1 MGTATKL
8 PENVEI
14 KGSVDSKFDDILT
27 PEALEFVAKITRQF
41 RDRRD
46 DILEQ
51 REEEQ
56 KKFDN
61 GEKPDFR
68 PETEDIR
75 EGDWEVD
82 PVPEDLQDRRVEITG
97 PASQRNMVV
106 NAFNSGAEVYMTDF
120 EDSDSP
126 TWENMLQGQLNLY
139 QAARGNLEFESNG
152 KEYSVDG
159 SIGSEN
165 VATLKVRP
173 RGFHLPE
180 KHVIIDGEPAPGSF
194 VDFGLFFFHNAE
206 ALIEQGTGPYFY
218 LPKLEHY
225 EGARLWNDIF
235 VMAQDELGIDQ
246 GTIKATVLV
255 ETITAVFETHE
266 ILYELKE
273 HAAGLNCGRWDYMFS
288 FIKKF
293 RNQNEFLIPN
303 RDQLQMTVHFLRSY
317 AKRVVQTCHERGI
330 HALGGMASQ
339 IPVKDN
345 PELNEENMNAVREDK
360 KREVKDGHD
369 GTWVAHP
376 DLVEVARG
384 VFDEHMPQDN
394 QIDDVKHE
402 DLEITQEDLLAVPDG
417 TITEEGLRTNV
428 HVGLQYMGAWLA
440 GNGCVPIYNNMED
453 AATAEI
459 SRTQVWHWIHHPQGK
474 LEDGRDIDEDLFEKV
489 LEEEHENLREKLGED
504 LYKTGRF
511 DLAEDLYK
519 QLATTDDFIEFLTL
533 PGYEYL
539 D

>member
-1 MGTATKL
+1 MGSTTTL

-14 KGSVDSKFDDILT
+14 DGAVDSKFEQILT
-27 PEALEFVAKITRQF
+27 PEALEFVAKITREF
-41 RDRRD
+41 RETRNEL
-46 DILEQ
+46 LEE
-51 REEEQ
+51 REKEQ
-56 KKFDN
+56 KRFDN

-68 PETEDIR
+68 SETKDIR
-75 EGDWEVD
+75 EGDWTVD
-82 PVPEDLQDRRVEITG
+82 PVPEDLEDRRVEITG
-97 PASQRNMVV
+97 PSSQKNMVV

-126 TWENMLQGQLNLY
+126 TWQNMLQGQLNIQ
-139 QAARGNLEFESNG
+139 QAVRNELEFTSSG
-152 KEYSVDG
+152 KEYSLNG
-159 SIGSEN
+159 PIGSDQ

-173 RGFHLPE
+173 RGFHLDE
-180 KHVIIDGEPAPGSF
+180 KNVLVDGEPVPGSF
-194 VDFGLFFFHNAE
+194 FDFGLFFYHNAKE
-206 ALIEQGTGPYFY
+206 LVEQGSGPYFY
-218 LPKLEHY
+218 LPKLESY
-225 EGARLWNDIF
+225 EEARLWNNIF
-235 VMAQDELGIDQ
+235 EMAQDELGIPQ

-255 ETITAVFETHE
+255 ETITAVFQTHE

-293 RNQNEFLIPN
+293 RNQPEFLIPN
-303 RDQLQMTVHFLRSY
+303 RNQLQMTVHFLRSY

-376 DLVEVARG
+376 DLVEVARK

-394 QIDDVKHE
+394 QIDEVKHE

-440 GNGCVPIYNNMED
+440 GNGCVPINNNMED

-459 SRTQVWHWIHHPQGK
+459 SRTQVWHWIHHPQGI
-474 LEDGRDIDEDLFEKV
+474 LEDGREIDEDLFREF
-489 LEEEHENLREKLGED
+489 LDEEHEKLREKLGEE

-511 DLAEDLYK
+511 DLAEDLYIE
-519 QLATTDDFIEFLTL
+519 LATADEFIEFLTL

>member
-14 KGSVDSKFDDILT
+14 EGSVDSKFEDILT

-41 RDRRD
+41 RDRRNE
-46 DILEQ
+46 ILEERKKQ
-51 REEEQ
+51 Q
-56 KKFDN
+56 KRFDD

-75 EGDWEVD
+75 EGDWTVD
-82 PVPEDLQDRRVEITG
+82 PVPEELQDRRVEITG
-97 PASQRNMVV
+97 PSSQRNMVV

-126 TWENMLQGQLNLY
+126 TWNNVLQGQLNLY
-139 QAARGNLEFESNG
+139 QATRNELEFTSSG
-152 KEYSVDG
+152 KEYSLDG
-159 SIGSEN
+159 PIGSDE
-165 VATLKVRP
+165 VASLKVRP
-173 RGFHLPE
+173 RGFHLDE
-180 KHVIIDGEPAPGSF
+180 KHIIVDGEPVPGSF

-206 ALIEQGTGPYFY
+206 KLVEQGSGPYFY
-218 LPKLEHY
+218 LPKLEQY

-235 VMAQDELGIDQ
+235 VMAQDELGIEQ

-255 ETITAVFETHE
+255 ETITAVFQTHE

-303 RDQLQMTVHFLRSY
+303 RNQLQMTVHFLRSY

-360 KREVKDGHD
+360 EREVKDGHD

-376 DLVEVARG
+376 DLVEVARE

-459 SRTQVWHWIHHPQGK
+459 SRTQVWHWIHHPQGT
-474 LEDGRDIDEDLFEKV
+474 LEDGRDIDEDLFETV
-489 LEEEHENLREKLGED
+489 LEEEHENLREKLGEE
-504 LYKTGRF
+504 LYQTGRF
-511 DLAEDLYK
+511 DLAEDLYRE
-519 QLATTDDFIEFLTL
+519 LATSDEFIEFLTL